1 MTIKYPQAMWADV
14 LAKRAGLSRT
24 DAKKVIRVIGDETR
38 RKLAAGEDV
47 RLFGIGRL
55 AVLEGRARTGRN
67 KADGFAPVHIPARKR
82 IKFYPL
88 EVLNKAARGA

>member
-14 LAKRAGLSRT
+14 LAKRTGLSRT

-47 RLFGIGRL
+47 RLFGIGRI
-55 AVLEGRARTGRN
+55 AVIEAKARIGRN
-67 KADGFAPVHIPARKR
+67 RAAGFAPVAIPARRR

-88 EVLNKAARGA
+88 ESLNKAARGA